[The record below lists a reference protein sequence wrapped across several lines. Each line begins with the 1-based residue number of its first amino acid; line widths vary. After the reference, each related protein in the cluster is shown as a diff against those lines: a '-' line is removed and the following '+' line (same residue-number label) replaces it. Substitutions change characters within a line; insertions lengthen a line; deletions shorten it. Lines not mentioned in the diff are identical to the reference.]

1 MDVPNRGLFG
11 SNIATWARASGDAS
25 ISIGAQHAEIVA
37 ELILV
42 LSFHHLEL
50 FLHTSHIIAKQNGWL
65 RTSATSHIPREA
77 ASRVY
82 ALCSTRA

>member
-1 MDVPNRGLFG
+1 MFPIEACSAPISRLGHVLVATRLFQLEL
-11 SNIATWARASGDAS
+11 SMRRL
-25 ISIGAQHAEIVA
+25 A